1 MAASEAHKDEVRNR
15 VLSQRIKRLI
25 QTGQYT
31 PLKQENLEPVI
42 KAKPLLL
49 LKETEEPKGKN
60 PNPTLLLPRLH
71 FYPFLVSRKKFE
83 NGHDLADFGEMFF
96 LTDRKEKSKEN
107 SISTKDDSKE
117 RRENNKLGS
126 CASGIDLSEQI
137 ISRKV
142 CFEPKMYH
150 V

>member
-1 MAASEAHKDEVRNR
+1 MVESEAHKDEVRNR

-31 PLKQENLEPVI
+31 PLKQENLEPVL

-60 PNPTLLLPRLH
+60 SISTPFYPVQ
-71 FYPFLVSRKKFE
+71 FYPFFTLILVPRKKFE
-83 NGHDLADFGEMFF
+83 EGHDLADFGEMFF
-96 LTDRKEKSKEN
+96 LTERKEKSKED
-107 SISTKDDSKE
+107 SVSTKDDSKE

-137 ISRKV
+137 IARKV
-142 CFEPKMYH
+142 D
-150 V
+150 